1 MKHLPAA
8 GFTLI
13 ELLVVSAI
21 MMVVI
26 GGSIAGYVQFN
37 EYQTMVTEGRTLE
50 NRIKMA
56 QNRARIRATKL
67 CPADT
72 DPPNNDFQGFRT
84 TISNTGVVNTYELC
98 GAAADPE
105 NNSISDPVT
114 DSFTVSSSLAYGGG
128 EAQFDFFTP
137 QSRHEPYITTS
148 QVSVGTTR
156 NEYIITIS
164 NTGIISSEIISL

>member
-37 EYQTMVTEGRTLE
+37 EYQTLVTEGRTLE

-67 CPADT
+67 CDT
-72 DPPNNDFQGFRT
+72 LPDDPVDDFQGFRT
-84 TISNTGVVNTYELC
+84 TISSAGVVNTYELC
-98 GAAADPE
+98 GVDAA
-105 NNSISDPVT
+105 NISESAAVT
-114 DSFTVSSSLAYGGG
+114 EPFTPTLAYGGG
-128 EAQFDFFTP
+128 YAQYDFFTP
-137 QSRHEPYITTS
+137 QSRREPNIVTNTIS
-148 QVSVGTTR
+148 IETTR
-156 NEYIITIS
+156 NAYVITIS